1 MIKIT
6 YFCENKKWDN
16 SKANKI
22 TIGVFPS
29 SELLKIEV

>member
-6 YFCENKKWDN
+6 YFYENKKWHN

-22 TIGVFPS
+22 TIVLVYFLPVS
-29 SELLKIEV
+29 F